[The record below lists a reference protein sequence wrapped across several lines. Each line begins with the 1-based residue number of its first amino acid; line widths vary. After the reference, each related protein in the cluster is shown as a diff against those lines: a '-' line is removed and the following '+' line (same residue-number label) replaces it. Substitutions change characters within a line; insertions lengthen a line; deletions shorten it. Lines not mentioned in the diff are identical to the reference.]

1 MKTNLSHSKI
11 IFDIEAD
18 GLNPTV
24 VWCIVAKELDGDVH
38 TFDNTQIE
46 EGIKFLQTAD
56 VLIGH
61 NIIGYDLPALKRLHN
76 AEFRAELEDTL
87 VMSRR
92 YNPMR
97 ENGHSL

>member
-24 VWCIVAKELDGDVH
+24 VWCIVAKELNGDIH

-46 EGIKFLQTAD
+46 EGIKFLQSAD
-56 VLIGH
+56 TLIGH
-61 NIIGYDLPALKRLHN
+61 NIIGYDLPVLKNLHDADFTN
-76 AEFRAELEDTL
+76 KLEDTL
-87 VMSRR
+87 VM
-92 YNPMR
+92 
-97 ENGHSL
+97 